1 MDSQVNASKREGT
14 AERVNHD
21 NLRSHL
27 QQSHEDAANVGKNN
41 FDSSGLLG
49 GSVTF
54 DGEELLRSVNAS
66 KREGTAERVNHDNLR
81 SPLQQSHEDAAN
93 VGKNNFDS
101 SGLLG
106 GSVTFDGEE
115 LLRDVNANA
124 SQSTPSIQHDII
136 SELFGVSLKTYKD
149 FEDFINNIELGKCEV
164 WLELSEEKRQDVFY
178 TSCAMFKAFKV
189 ENPDDSI
196 PSKASP
202 SDLIVQ
208 HVDINKEDVKN
219 VYDETTNLF
228 PNTKIDG
235 SSSFTAAAAAPLK
248 KRAEIQDFESRW
260 IEGKISSSWTE
271 EVSSGFAQEQPRL
284 QTLPKAMSEMDNEGK
299 TIDESRNKLANAK
312 PDETSSVHDEDIFP
326 SIQRLSKSW
335 ISARFFKGAAA
346 WDKWISKPF
355 DVLNLI

>member
-54 DGEELLRSVNAS
+54 DGEELLRS
-66 KREGTAERVNHDNLR
+66 REGTAERVNHDNLR

-115 LLRDVNANA
+115 LLR
-124 SQSTPSIQHDII
+124 SHDII

-208 HVDINKEDVKN
+208 HVDIN
-219 VYDETTNLF
+219 
-228 PNTKIDG
+228 
-235 SSSFTAAAAAPLK
+235 
-248 KRAEIQDFESRW
+248 
-260 IEGKISSSWTE
+260 
-271 EVSSGFAQEQPRL
+271 
-284 QTLPKAMSEMDNEGK
+284 
-299 TIDESRNKLANAK
+299 
-312 PDETSSVHDEDIFP
+312 
-326 SIQRLSKSW
+326 
-335 ISARFFKGAAA
+335 
-346 WDKWISKPF
+346 
-355 DVLNLI
+355 